1 MNSSDITNLQKYKAT
16 YGCFNTTNYTNILI
30 SSVYA
35 SFISNTRQK
44 PSASS
49 PATTPKEITYD
60 LRSIGNIDIVGP
72 YPSSSIKIPVTG
84 VYKVLFS
91 AQCDTD
97 TGNHYLEIWPVINGI
112 SVPDSNTR
120 IKIQS
125 QEENCLTVEY
135 ILSLNE
141 NDILQLY
148 MIGDNSNNVFIE
160 TYPPIA
166 SSTSISIPRIP
177 SIILTIMRI
186 A

>member
-1 MNSSDITNLQKYKAT
+1 MNSSDITNLQKYKAS

-35 SFISNTRQK
+35 SFISNTRQT
-44 PSASS
+44 PSTTN
-49 PATTPKEITYD
+49 PTTTPKAITYD
-60 LRSIGNIDIVGP
+60 LRSIGNIDIVGS

-91 AQCDTD
+91 AQCDTLS
-97 TGNHYLEIWPVINGI
+97 GNHYLEIWPVINGT

-120 IKIQS
+120 IKMQS
-125 QEENCLTVEY
+125 QIENCLTVEY
-135 ILSLNE
+135 ILSFNQ
-141 NDILQLY
+141 NHIFQLY
-148 MIGDNSNNVFIE
+148 MIGDSSDAFIE
-160 TYPPIA
+160 VFNGNNTTTPV
-166 SSTSISIPRIP
+166 IPRIP